1 MDERTPLE
9 RAQIAALA
17 WSLAKHQAD
26 DRLARLALADY
37 RAALQLMK
45 ISEPDVLEAD
55 PFDYNQWLRRMAAET
70 ETESG
75 LAASQRTVPVRPAVP
90 PVRESAY

>member
-17 WSLAKHQAD
+17 WSLAKQQAD
-26 DRLARLALADY
+26 DRLARVALADY
-37 RAALQLMK
+37 RGAIQLLK
-45 ISEPDVLEAD
+45 ISQPDVLEAD
-55 PFDYNQWLRRMAAET
+55 PFGYYQWLRRMAAET
-70 ETESG
+70 ETVAG
-75 LAASQRTVPVRPAVP
+75 PAASHRTVPARPAVP